1 MPTNNPSQIDVSR
14 MSRAV
19 VPVLEACSQASED
32 ARRVEPEAMAA
43 IQAAGLSRLLTPE
56 RFGGS
61 EAPVSTHVRSCTELA
76 RGCAAASWVHM
87 VCGAHTFVVGR
98 YPEACQEEVF
108 GPTPDVLIPGALAPQ
123 GRAKRVAEGWELNG
137 RWQFG
142 SGVDHGPWVV
152 LGAQTIDV
160 EEHGVPAI
168 HLVIPRADITIDDTW
183 HTLGMRGTGSRD
195 IVAEAVFV
203 PEHRVM
209 PTRELFRGDFEGH
222 AGPLY
227 RLPVMGALA
236 SMLAGNVVGIA
247 QRGLD
252 GFVGATRVREE
263 VYTGTAKA
271 QKASIQMR
279 IAESLGEVELAQSL
293 VDKNCELLDAAM
305 HARRPPPSTGKQSPP
320 SGGMQPTPPN
330 SAAARPSACTP
341 PQARARRTTATRCS
355 AGSETSTRRVITRLS
370 TLTECSRPGDAWPW
384 DSRPGR
390 RSSDAGACTLQ
401 HSCQA

>member
-19 VPVLEACSQASED
+19 VPVLEACSPASED

-61 EAPVSTHVRSCTELA
+61 EAPVSTHVPSCTELA

-123 GRAKRVAEGWELNG
+123 GRAERVAEGWELNG

-305 HARRPPPSTGKQSPP
+305 HARRPPPIDRETIAALRWNAAYAAELCRRSTERVY
-320 SGGMQPTPPN
+320 
-330 SAAARPSACTP
+330 AAA
-341 PQARARRTTATRCS
+341 
-355 AGSETSTRRVITRLS
+355 G
-370 TLTECSRPGDAWPW
+370 
-384 DSRPGR
+384 
-390 RSSDAGACTLQ
+390 AGATHNRNALQ
-401 HSCQA
+401 RWFRDINTACHHAIVDFDGMLEARGRMALGLSPGAPL

>member
-1 MPTNNPSQIDVSR
+1 IRQACPTLCVIFRSSARDGGGIRLRRFSADPHSPCVRGVACLPAASPSRLRQSRTVEPGQQTDEGEHVCQTQPGLYESRHSMPTNNPSQIDVSR

-98 YPEACQEEVF
+98 YPEACLEEVF

-168 HLVIPRADITIDDTW
+168 
-183 HTLGMRGTGSRD
+183 
-195 IVAEAVFV
+195 
-203 PEHRVM
+203 
-209 PTRELFRGDFEGH
+209 
-222 AGPLY
+222 
-227 RLPVMGALA
+227 
-236 SMLAGNVVGIA
+236 
-247 QRGLD
+247 
-252 GFVGATRVREE
+252 
-263 VYTGTAKA
+263 
-271 QKASIQMR
+271 
-279 IAESLGEVELAQSL
+279 
-293 VDKNCELLDAAM
+293 
-305 HARRPPPSTGKQSPP
+305 
-320 SGGMQPTPPN
+320 
-330 SAAARPSACTP
+330 
-341 PQARARRTTATRCS
+341 
-355 AGSETSTRRVITRLS
+355 
-370 TLTECSRPGDAWPW
+370 
-384 DSRPGR
+384 
-390 RSSDAGACTLQ
+390 
-401 HSCQA
+401 